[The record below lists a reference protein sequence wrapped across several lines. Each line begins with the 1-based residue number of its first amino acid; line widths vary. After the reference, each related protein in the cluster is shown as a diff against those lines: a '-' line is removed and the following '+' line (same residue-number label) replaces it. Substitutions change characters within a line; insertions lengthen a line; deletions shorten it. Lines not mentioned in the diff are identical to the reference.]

1 MNLSSHVSD
10 LPMVGPSY
18 TKRLEKLGIKTIYD
32 LLHHVPHRYLDFS
45 KTKQIAQA
53 KTGEIITVKGEVVF
67 FKNQHTKTGKK
78 MQMVQINDET
88 GSILATWFNQPYLAN
103 SLKPGVTVSLA
114 GQVSWWGREKA
125 FLSPEYEVV
134 FEGSQTVHTGKI
146 IPVYPETAGVSSKWL
161 RRQVLNAYK
170 QVLGQLDEFLPSD
183 LLSEHS
189 LPDWITA
196 LTNVHFPKTTKD
208 HEQGRLRLAFNEL
221 LSLQLKSQYKKLD
234 WEKNTTTSRLRIDS
248 LEKFTQSLPFELTPS
263 QKRTINEICSDL
275 TKETPMNRLL
285 EGDVGSGKTVVAA
298 AACYASFTNGFQ
310 SIIMAPTQILAH
322 QHYLTLNKIFI
333 NFNVKVSLVTANTKK
348 EKLDNADI
356 FVGTHALIHKKAKF
370 EKAAVVVIDE
380 QHRFGVEQRAHLTK
394 KTSKGSTSP
403 HVLTMTATP
412 IPRTVALTVYG
423 DLSLS
428 TLDEMPKG
436 RQKITTWLV
445 PPEKRDGAY
454 SWIEQEIK
462 KEKIQAFVIC
472 PLIEES
478 EKESMKN
485 IKAAS
490 AEFGKLKNI
499 FNKLKVDMLHGRQK
513 ADEKN
518 KIIDKFKKGETD
530 ILVSTPVVEV
540 GIDVSNATIM
550 LIEAADRFG
559 LSQLHQLR
567 GRVGRGS
574 KKSYCLLFTESKSP
588 KSTQR
593 LEYLKSTASGR
604 KLAEYDLQLRGP
616 GEVFGTRQHGY
627 PELKIASWQDTD
639 LIKLSKKIAIQAFDN
654 PNKYRKLFNKMKLEK
669 VAMN

>member
-1 MNLSSHVSD
+1 
-10 LPMVGPSY
+10 
-18 TKRLEKLGIKTIYD
+18 
-32 LLHHVPHRYLDFS
+32 
-45 KTKQIAQA
+45 
-53 KTGEIITVKGEVVF
+53 
-67 FKNQHTKTGKK
+67 
-78 MQMVQINDET
+78 
-88 GSILATWFNQPYLAN
+88 
-103 SLKPGVTVSLA
+103 
-114 GQVSWWGREKA
+114 
-125 FLSPEYEVV
+125 
-134 FEGSQTVHTGKI
+134 
-146 IPVYPETAGVSSKWL
+146 
-161 RRQVLNAYK
+161 
-170 QVLGQLDEFLPSD
+170 LGQLDEFLPSD

-234 WEKNTTTSRLRIDS
+234 WEKNTTTSRLKVDS

-639 LIKLSKKIAIQAFDN
+639 LIKLSKKIALQAFDS
-654 PNKYRKLFNKMKLEK
+654 PNEFKKLFEQFSLDKI
-669 VAMN
+669 AMN